1 MGIVNKEHM
10 AIDLASGAFWT
21 GENEVQTKIHR
32 FIFFKT
38 SFLMRSAII

>member
-10 AIDLASGAFWT
+10 AIDLPGGTFGT

-32 FIFFKT
+32 FIFLKT